1 MNKIINKINK
11 TGLYYFPKLFSKKEV
26 EIIKKLKKFIILED
40 QKKICWRH

>member
-26 EIIKKLKKFIILED
+26 EIIKKKTKKNL
-40 QKKICWRH
+40 